1 MSNFSLPLHK
11 APVLRKRG
19 PVPSIHTKRLF
30 YGATYLF
37 DQIGEATGVAAD
49 LKTCFPDSYRQIQ
62 SIVYYLILE
71 NRNLLFR
78 FAGWAKLH
86 KHPYGE
92 NIPSQRSSEIFQS
105 ISEKAKMCFFRLQ
118 GRRRA
123 EKECWAYDTTSISS
137 CSQLLKQVKYGKNK
151 DNDKLLQINLALLF
165 GEESGLLFY
174 YRKLSG
180 NIPDVKTVNE
190 LTVNELVRE
199 LDVFGY
205 GKIKLVMDC
214 GFYSKDNI
222 NALYRK
228 YYKFIIGVRTMLGY
242 VKDFITEIGTGKDS
256 YEAYDENNALYAF
269 SKTITWDYEQ
279 KRPYKGDVLKD
290 ERRMYLH
297 LYYDPEKRL
306 EDEKTLN
313 RKLSKL
319 QHELESGQRKA
330 DHESEYGRYFIV
342 KETPKRG
349 IQITVNQEAI
359 DKARERYGFF
369 ALVSN
374 EVKDP
379 LLALNI
385 YRTRDVVEKA
395 YFDIKDRL
403 NMRRTLVSSESALEG
418 KIFVEFVA
426 LIYLSYIK

>member
-1 MSNFSLPLHK
+1 MDIKILVAAHKKYWMPADDVYMPLHVGAEGK
-11 APVLRKRG
+11 EPLGYTPDNTGDNISAKNSNYCELTGLYWAWKNLECQYIGLCHYRRYFGRRV
-19 PVPSIHTKRLF
+19 HTKDIEKKKRAIF
-30 YGATYLF
+30 HREDY
-37 DQIGEATGVAAD
+37 E
-49 LKTCFPDSYRQIQ
+49 
-62 SIVYYLILE
+62 
-71 NRNLLFR
+71 
-78 FAGWAKLH
+78 KL
-86 KHPYGE
+86 
-92 NIPSQRSSEIFQS
+92 
-105 ISEKAKMCFFRLQ
+105 
-118 GRRRA
+118 
-123 EKECWAYDTTSISS
+123 
-137 CSQLLKQVKYGKNK
+137 
-151 DNDKLLQINLALLF
+151 
-165 GEESGLLFY
+165 LLFY

-190 LTVNELVRE
+190 LVRE
-199 LDVFGY
+199 LDAFGY
-205 GKIKLVMDC
+205 GKIKLVMDR

-228 YYKFIIGVRTMLGY
+228 HYKFIIGVRTMLGY
-242 VKDFITEIGTGKDS
+242 VKNFITEIGTGKDS
-256 YEAYDENNALYAF
+256 YEAYDENHDLYAF

-297 LYYDPEKRL
+297 LYYNPEKRL

-313 RKLSKL
+313 CKVSKL